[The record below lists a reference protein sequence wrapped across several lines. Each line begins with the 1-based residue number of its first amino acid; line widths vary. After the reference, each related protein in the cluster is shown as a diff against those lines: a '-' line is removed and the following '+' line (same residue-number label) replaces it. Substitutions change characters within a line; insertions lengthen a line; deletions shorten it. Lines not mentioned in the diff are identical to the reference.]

1 MNKRIKRKLQR
12 RREFS
17 DEVRR
22 KVVREFRQGNHT
34 VKELAALYHVSE
46 QSIYRWIHKFSATDE
61 PTITVVEM
69 ADSTDKKLKDLQQK
83 IADLER
89 TLGQKQ
95 IKLDFYEKMM
105 DLAEEE
111 YDLDLKKNSFT
122 KPSRGSGKTDRS

>member
-1 MNKRIKRKLQR
+1 MDKRIKRKLQR

-22 KVVREFRQGNHT
+22 KVVGEFRAGKYT
-34 VKELAALYHVSE
+34 VKELAELYHVSE
-46 QSIYRWIHKFSATDE
+46 QSIYRWIHKFSSTDE
-61 PTITVVEM
+61 PNVTVVEM
-69 ADSTDKKLKDLQQK
+69 ADSSDQKLKDLQQK

-89 TLGQKQ
+89 ALGQKQ

-105 DLAEEE
+105 DLAKEE

-122 KPSRGSGKTDRS
+122 QQSSGSGKTDKP

>member
-12 RREFS
+12 RRQFS

-22 KVVREFRQGNHT
+22 KVVKEFREGKHT
-34 VKELAALYHVSE
+34 VKELSELYHVSH
-46 QSIYRWIHKFSATDE
+46 QSIYRWIHKFSSTDE

-89 TLGQKQ
+89 ASG
-95 IKLDFYEKMM
+95 
-105 DLAEEE
+105 AETNKARF
-111 YDLDLKKNSFT
+111 L
-122 KPSRGSGKTDRS
+122 

>member
-12 RREFS
+12 RRQFS
-17 DEVRR
+17 DEIRR
-22 KVVREFRQGNHT
+22 NVVQEFRQGKYT
-34 VKELAALYHVSE
+34 VKELSELYHVSH
-46 QSIYRWIHKFSATDE
+46 QSIYKWIHKFSSTDE
-61 PTITVVEM
+61 PTVTVVEM

-89 TLGQKQ
+89 ALGQKQ

-111 YDLDLKKNSFT
+111 YDLDLKKNSST
-122 KPSRGSGKTDRS
+122 RPSSGSGKTGNA

>member
-12 RREFS
+12 RRQFS

-22 KVVREFRQGNHT
+22 KVVREFREGKYT
-34 VKELAALYHVSE
+34 VKELAKLYYASE
-46 QSIYRWIHKFSATDE
+46 PSIYRWIHKFSPTDE

-69 ADSTDKKLKDLQQK
+69 ADSTDIKLKDLHQK

-89 TLGQKQ
+89 ALGQKQ

-105 DLAEEE
+105 DLAKEE
-111 YDLDLKKNSFT
+111 YGLDLKKNSST
-122 KPSRGSGKTDRS
+122 KPSHGSEQTEKP

>member
-12 RREFS
+12 RRQFS
-17 DEVRR
+17 DEIRR
-22 KVVREFRQGNHT
+22 NVVQEFRQGKHT
-34 VKELAALYHVSE
+34 VKELSELYHVSH
-46 QSIYRWIHKFSATDE
+46 QSIYKWIHKFSSTDE
-61 PTITVVEM
+61 PTVTVVEM

-89 TLGQKQ
+89 ALGQKQ

-111 YDLDLKKNSFT
+111 YDLDLKKNSST
-122 KPSRGSGKTDRS
+122 RPSSGSGKTGNA